1 MVAGASVA
9 VSVAKSLSLSLSL
22 SLHSLS
28 LHLVL
33 RVVVTELSDGTT
45 PDASFEQ
52 EFEDAD
58 ISIPGEVVGGGKQ
71 QVRMASFLFRN
82 VSGLLPG
89 SLNGTT
95 SDDDG

>member
-22 SLHSLS
+22 SLHFLS

-33 RVVVTELSDGTT
+33 RVVLLNGTM
-45 PDASFEQ
+45 PDAPFEQ